1 MMFRLASSS
10 NNNQS
15 PGSSAAAAET
25 AGKHSKRGSST
36 SETSRKQQEHP
47 QQPQSQSQQ
56 RLSLILKQAWT
67 GATSTNR
74 NSPPETSFAAAVT
87 GPAKTHTTKTMPPM
101 GFRSRS
107 SSWKKQQ
114 TQPSPHSVQRH
125 SSHHNARSN
134 SPASTDS
141 SSSTTPSSPVIAPRK
156 PPSISP
162 VSSPPSS
169 SSSSSPSSSQ
179 AQVSPA
185 TKILNKDVTAHNN
198 KPSVQQK
205 QRQENQQRQSL
216 NTHSRSDTLLL
227 PERHNGNSTSNKG
240 DLAQAMSIIS
250 HLEHEN
256 DDYRRQ
262 VGELRERI
270 LQVKQERDEYM
281 CQLANGNSSSRELT
295 TSTAEAQA
303 MAQGPAEAASQL
315 PSGSSSTNQPPT
327 TLPSLPSPPSYE
339 LVSQEE
345 RALLKRIEKLE
356 TKNRNQKELFQ
367 TALEIKDVELSIQ
380 RRERDI
386 LAQRVEEIKQARRVA
401 EQHQQEQRL
410 ASETEALE
418 HLQASLNEA
427 MEDKCAAMQKNRD
440 LLQQVES
447 SQLQVK
453 SMGDMLAQQQRD
465 SHEQMDRM
473 ATELNR
479 QIAQL
484 EAKAQ
489 QQEAQLRELEERG
502 RLETTMMRQVMA
514 ERIQDYEARLQNK
527 DTLIEHLQTPVLNGG
542 PEWTTNNTARDT
554 THEPHDVLGKQHYVK
569 EEEEDDEDDSQG
581 QQDDQRR
588 PPRSPSSAEQPAQ
601 EQDRAQSTDM
611 ALSSPLDLLRKT
623 QEEQSGGESAH
634 FALVRISGCATTTT
648 TDSCYSSSSNNNNK
662 VSPTRSEGH
671 EERLQRLRSR
681 RRSVESFMRAKV
693 EHIRKQNLD
702 SSSQTTTTTAAESLP
717 GSVSA

>member
-25 AGKHSKRGSST
+25 AGKHSKRVSST

-87 GPAKTHTTKTMPPM
+87 GPPKTHTTKTMPPM

-169 SSSSSPSSSQ
+169 SSSSSPSSQ

-185 TKILNKDVTAHNN
+185 TKILNKDVTPHNN

-281 CQLANGNSSSRELT
+281 YQLANGNSSSRELT

-527 DTLIEHLQTPVLNGG
+527 DTLIEHLQTQVLNGG
-542 PEWTTNNTARDT
+542 PESTTNNTARDT

-569 EEEEDDEDDSQG
+569 EEEEEDEDDSLG

-588 PPRSPSSAEQPAQ
+588 PPRPPSSAEQPAQ

-623 QEEQSGGESAH
+623 QEEQNGGESAH

-648 TDSCYSSSSNNNNK
+648 DSCYSSSNNNNNK

-681 RRSVESFMRAKV
+681 RRSVEYFMRAKV